1 MLGNNS
7 LLIIYVRDAYMRAC
21 DHFANLVK
29 WLFEPLRRFRSWR
42 EDEKYTKIN
51 KIVLS
56 LHFYALKFAH
66 VKYFLYLCSRFGWKG
81 NDPKSAQTVL
91 T

>member
-21 DHFANLVK
+21 EYFANLVK
-29 WLFEPLRRFRSWR
+29 WLFEPLGRFRSWR
-42 EDEKYTKIN
+42 EDEKYTTIN

-56 LHFYALKFAH
+56 LHLYTLKFAH
-66 VKYFLYLCSRFGWKG
+66 VKYLLYLCGRIRMER
-81 NDPKSAQTVL
+81 N
-91 T
+91 